1 MKKVSLSSTLVLAL
15 CLSAPLAAHAQAIA
29 TVNGKEV
36 PKSRAEDLIRQLK
49 LQGQPVTPEVEKQV
63 NDEVVLRE
71 IYLQEADKRGLN
83 NSPDLKTQFELAR
96 QSLMINALF
105 NDQKKAKPI
114 TDADIQASYDSFKT
128 QAQASGTEYRARH
141 ILVDK
146 EDRAKALTAQLKK
159 GAKFE
164 DLAKKNSKDPG
175 SKDKGGDLDYADP
188 KSYVPEFA
196 EALLKLKK
204 GEVTPTPVKSEFGYH
219 IIKLE
224 DTRETPFPSLDDVKP
239 QIVKN
244 LEQQR
249 LMEFREQLRANAKTD
264 YAFSK

>member
-1 MKKVSLSSTLVLAL
+1 MMKKISLPSSLVLAL
-15 CLSAPLAAHAQAIA
+15 CLSVPMLSHAQSIA

-36 PKSRAEDLIRQLK
+36 PKSRADDLIRQLT
-49 LQGQPVTPEVEKQV
+49 LQGQTITPEIEKQV

-71 IYLQEADKRGLN
+71 IFLQEADKRGLG
-83 NSPDLKTQFELAR
+83 NSPDMKTQLELAR
-96 QSLMINALF
+96 QSIMINALF

-114 TDADIQASYDSFKT
+114 TDAEIQASYDGFK
-128 QAQASGTEYRARH
+128 AQASGTEYRARH

-146 EDRAKALTAQLKK
+146 EDKAKALIAQLKK

-175 SKDKGGDLDYADP
+175 SKDKGGDLDFADP
-188 KSYVPEFA
+188 KSYVPEFSA
-196 EALLKLKK
+196 ALVQLKK
-204 GEVTPTPVKSEFGYH
+204 GEITQTPVKSEFGYH

-224 DTRETPFPSLDDVKP
+224 DTRETPFPSLEEVKP
-239 QIVKN
+239 QIQKN

-249 LMEFREQLRANAKTD
+249 ITQFREDLRANAKTN
-264 YAFSK
+264 YTFSK